1 MNPELIATGFAF
13 LLLLAKMT
21 MLALKGQLG
30 QGTFLLSAFFSV
42 LFWGGVRPI
51 ADAMSGQGYIRIWD
65 KYGRLT
71 KYSRDKNPNAYA
83 FVLIICFATSM
94 AIVVAAFVVPPIDL
108 LRIEVV
114 D

>member
-21 MLALKGQLG
+21 VLALKGQLG
-30 QGTFLLSAFFSV
+30 QGTFLLSAFFAV
-42 LFWGGVRPI
+42 LFWAGFRPI
-51 ADAMSGQGYIRIWD
+51 ADAMSGQGFIRIWN

-71 KYSRDKNPNAYA
+71 TYSRDKNPNAYA
-83 FVLIICFATSM
+83 FILIMCFATSM
-94 AIVVAAFVVPPIDL
+94 AVVVAAFVVPPIDL
-108 LRIEVV
+108 LQIEVV